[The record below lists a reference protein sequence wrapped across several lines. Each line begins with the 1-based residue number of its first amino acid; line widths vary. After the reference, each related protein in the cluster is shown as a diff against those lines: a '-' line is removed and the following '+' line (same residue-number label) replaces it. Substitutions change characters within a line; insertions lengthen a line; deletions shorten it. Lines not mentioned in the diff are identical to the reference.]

1 MHGSNLFPSDL
12 LCFFWFTVSCVWGVS
27 TPLEWVI
34 DYCVDPP
41 SVAGALSISLGTL
54 ESSLESPLLS
64 SKRPWAAQQTRF
76 PRFCLKTALICIF
89 LILFLPLLQKFN
101 KESHKLKQEWGSNSC
116 FQSGSRSKEVLPS
129 VPVMTR
135 TTGHSIC
142 IRPNCPSKPQ
152 RLHPTG
158 SSSSLPG
165 KRSRS
170 QVLSQCLQCPFSPN
184 SPGILLTKSNTHHSP
199 GQGPTTSNGIT

>member
-41 SVAGALSISLGTL
+41 AVAGALSISLGTL

-64 SKRPWAAQQTRF
+64 SKRPWAAQQTRL
-76 PRFCLKTALICIF
+76 PRFCLKTALICKF

-101 KESHKLKQEWGSNSC
+101 KESHKLKQEWESNSC
-116 FQSGSRSKEVLPS
+116 FQSGSRARRFSLQCLWWQEPLDTP
-129 VPVMTR
+129 PV
-135 TTGHSIC
+135 
-142 IRPNCPSKPQ
+142 
-152 RLHPTG
+152 
-158 SSSSLPG
+158 SSLIVRASPRGCILQAAPHRCQERGPG
-165 KRSRS
+165 PRSS
-170 QVLSQCLQCPFSPN
+170 LNVFSVLSLLILLESCSPN
-184 SPGILLTKSNTHHSP
+184 SI
-199 GQGPTTSNGIT
+199 PTTHLARDPQLQMG